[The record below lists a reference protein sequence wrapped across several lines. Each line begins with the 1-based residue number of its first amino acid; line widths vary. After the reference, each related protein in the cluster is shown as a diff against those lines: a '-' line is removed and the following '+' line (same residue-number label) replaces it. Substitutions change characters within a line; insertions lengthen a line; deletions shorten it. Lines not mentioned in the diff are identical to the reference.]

1 MARKVSTVHKRL
13 SPKAA
18 RDLSTKLRGIAMD
31 SMESIQALQRVGI
44 LMSRHALDSYAD
56 AYGARGMDAAITIPG
71 LSVNPGQASAPYI
84 QFLQTWLPG
93 QVQVVTQARKADILF
108 GQTTAG
114 SWEDEEIIQEILEL
128 VGVAQPYSDL
138 GNIPLSSFNVSYEKR
153 GVARFEE
160 GFSVGTL
167 EDLRSNR
174 IGVNAAQTKRS
185 AAAMALD
192 IARERVAFFGYG
204 GTDSYPIY
212 GALNDTNLGAYVTL
226 PSGKE
231 WDVASRAEI
240 VGDLLFIMATLRKQS
255 KEAVD
260 PTKDAI
266 TIVIASDKVDY
277 LNTPSGTGAE
287 MGETAGDWLRKNYP
301 GVTIESAVQFNGA
314 NGGAD
319 VLYAYATSIADSGT
333 DGGGVI
339 EQIVPARF
347 KALGVDT
354 SCKVVTED
362 FTNAT
367 SGVLVKRP
375 FAVLRATGI

>member
-18 RDLSTKLRGIAMD
+18 MDLSSKLKGIAMD
-31 SMESIQALQRVGI
+31 SMEAIQALQRVGI
-44 LMSRHALDSYAD
+44 LMSRHSLETYAQ
-56 AYGARGMDAAITIPG
+56 AYGARGMDAAVTIPG
-71 LSVNPGQASAPYI
+71 LTVNPGQSNSPYL

-93 QVQVVTQARKADILF
+93 QVQVVTQARKADMLF
-108 GQTTAG
+108 GITTAG
-114 SWEDEEIIQEILEL
+114 AWEDEEIIQEILEL

-138 GNIPLSSFNVSYEKR
+138 GNIPLSSWNMSYEKR

-160 GFSVGTL
+160 GLSVGAL
-167 EDLRSNR
+167 EDLRSGR
-174 IGVNAAQTKRS
+174 IGINAAQTKRN
-185 AAAMALD
+185 AASLALD
-192 IARERVAFFGYG
+192 IARDRVAFYGYG
-204 GTDSYPIY
+204 GVETYPIY
-212 GALNDTNLGAYVTL
+212 GALNDVNLPGYQSL
-226 PSGKE
+226 PSGKS
-231 WDVASRAEI
+231 WSVASRAEI
-240 VGDLLFIMATLRKQS
+240 VMDLLFIMSSLRKQS

-260 PTKDAI
+260 PTTDRI
-266 TIVIASDKVDY
+266 RLVIASDVVDY
-277 LNTPSGTGAE
+277 LNTPSGTGSE

-301 GVTIESAVQFNGA
+301 NVTIESAVQFNGA
-314 NGGAD
+314 NGGAN
-319 VLYAYATSIADSGT
+319 VLYAYAESVGESGT

-375 FAVLRATGI
+375 FAVFRGTGI